1 VRTTCVRRP
10 LLFREQRSYVGL
22 SPRRCEAK
30 IPLADTS
37 RMSTEGPSLIR
48 PRRSPDTS
56 TGRHRRA
63 WRRSLRG
70 GELGVF
76 TVATVRDDAAS
87 DAPRVSSTHINRC
100 LRAVCGPAEVGQH
113 QARSP
118 TGIAANVHSVPRE
131 APPSYP
137 MSLNPLRPIGVRI
150 VRIRP
155 RGRAAICKPTT
166 TSCTWMNSPWCGSHM
181 TVNFVGGGN
190 TGGRLAGCEGL
201 PQIV

>member
-1 VRTTCVRRP
+1 MASGRVSTHPISYHREAGRP
-10 LLFREQRSYVGL
+10 HAPRPDDECGCEQHAFVDRYYLREQRSYVGL

-131 APPSYP
+131 SATLVSDVAESSSADRCAHSPDST
-137 MSLNPLRPIGVRI
+137 
-150 VRIRP
+150 P
-155 RGRAAICKPTT
+155 RTC
-166 TSCTWMNSPWCGSHM
+166 SHM
-181 TVNFVGGGN
+181 
-190 TGGRLAGCEGL
+190 
-201 PQIV
+201 